1 MLKKLAL
8 VILTLLTIQ
17 VSAQYKTD
25 VLVLGASAAGTSTAI
40 QAARSGVKVM
50 LIEPSN
56 FSIGAIA
63 PSMDVPA
70 FNFGIWKEWKDAHQK
85 QLDSLQTDPRIALEG
100 IVSKVNNLRYFK
112 ETQIVKVIKKGKSWE
127 VSIQKNGNKIEKI
140 KAKVL
145 VDAFFDAEASPV
157 LKAGIVKLSDGHI
170 KTISKYSPLELQKPY
185 EQVLKLY
192 RSSGAAGFGKDSTVL
207 HYFPMGVFISAE
219 VDNLMFVSPLAGLV
233 GWQPD
238 DFKNVATWV
247 NIGQLTGA
255 LSAYGPFFD
264 TETAKANVRLT
275 QGEVFNYKSLIYPV
289 TDINTSEYAWNAV
302 QKIIAT
308 DVMKHDF
315 AKGKFYPED
324 HVKPEDI
331 KAILSELYPRSRIWF
346 LENPIKELTLKDAI
360 SLISFITG
368 REIYDMNR
376 ELSSNWK
383 MKYELESDFKQ
394 ENYVTKKEMTIIF
407 DTYLNPY
414 SIGVNMQGIFIK

>member
-70 FNFGIWKEWKDAHQK
+70 FNFGIWKEWKDAHHK

-127 VSIQKNGNKIEKI
+127 VSIQKNGSKIEQI
-140 KAKVL
+140 KAEVL

-170 KTISKYSPLELQKPY
+170 KTISKYTPLELQKPY

-192 RSSGAAGFGKDSTVL
+192 RSSGATGFGKDSTVL

-238 DFKNVATWV
+238 DFKNIATWV

-264 TETAKANVRLT
+264 TETAKANVRVT

-289 TDINTSEYAWNAV
+289 TDINTNEYAWNAV

-315 AKGKFYPED
+315 AKGKFNPED

-383 MKYELESDFKQ
+383 MKYELNSDFKQ

>member
-1 MLKKLAL
+1 ML
-8 VILTLLTIQ
+8 VSTQ
-17 VSAQYKTD
+17 VLAQYKAD
-25 VLVLGASAAGTSTAI
+25 VLVLGASAAGTATAI
-40 QAARSGVKVM
+40 QAARSGVKVI
-50 LIEPSN
+50 LIEPTN
-56 FSIGAIA
+56 FSVGAIA
-63 PSMDVPA
+63 PNMDVPA
-70 FNFGIWKEWKDAHQK
+70 FNFGVWKEWKDLYTRK
-85 QLDSLQTDPRIALEG
+85 LDSLQTDPRIALES
-100 IVSKVNNLRYFK
+100 IISKVSNLRYFK

-127 VSIQKNGNKIEKI
+127 LSIQKNGSKIEKI
-140 KAKVL
+140 KADVL
-145 VDAFFDAEASPV
+145 VDAFFNAESSPV
-157 LKAGIVKLSDGHI
+157 LKSGIVKLSDGHI
-170 KTISKYSPLELQKPY
+170 KTISKYTPLEREKPY

-192 RSSGAAGFGKDSTVL
+192 RSSGAAGFGKDSTML

-219 VDNLMFVSPLAGLV
+219 VDNLMFVSPQAGLV
-233 GWQPD
+233 GWQAD
-238 DFKNVATWV
+238 DFKNIATWV
-247 NIGQLTGA
+247 NIGQLAGA

-264 TETAKANVRLT
+264 TQTAKANVRLT
-275 QGEVFNYKSLIYPV
+275 QGEIFNYKGLIYPV
-289 TDINTSEYAWNAV
+289 KDINTNEYAWNAV

-315 AKGKFYPED
+315 AKGKFNPEE

-346 LENPIKELTLKDAI
+346 IENPIKELTLKDAI

-376 ELSSNWK
+376 ELSTNWK
-383 MKYELESDFKQ
+383 LKYELESDFKQ